1 MSDGFFAGAY
11 GGDAGKLPPQAR
23 LECKI
28 CWHVY
33 DPDQGDEAGQIPA
46 GTAFAD
52 LPPHWRCPECDSPKS
67 GFLLLNE

>member
-1 MSDGFFAGAY
+1 MSENFFAGAY
-11 GGDAGKLPPQAR
+11 GGDAARLPADAK

-33 DPDQGDEAGQIPA
+33 DPAAGDFESQIPP

-52 LPPHWRCPECDSPKS
+52 LPDYWTCPQCGTAKKD
-67 GFLLLNE
+67 FLLLDE

>member
-1 MSDGFFAGAY
+1 MNNPAIKHDR
-11 GGDAGKLPPQAR
+11 LQAETR

-33 DPDQGDEAGQIPA
+33 DPNEGDTYWQIPA

-52 LPPHWRCPECDSPKS
+52 LPNFWRCPNCDGDKE
-67 GFLLLNE
+67 GFLIIDD